1 MELWYGGRVKLS
13 KAIEQAELL
22 RGADPEALAKWREV
36 EGDPLSG
43 EISAG
48 AARVLACGPLEIA
61 ADLLEIYQTLYDGYV
76 RTLSPP
82 EDPDEKIAPVPA
94 RDMLAV
100 AKVYLDVRAQ
110 ALAKLP
116 LRFEG

>member
-1 MELWYGGRVKLS
+1 MALWYGGWVKLS
-13 KAIEQAELL
+13 KAIEQAEAL

-61 ADLLEIYQTLYDGYV
+61 ADLLEIYQTLHDGYV
-76 RTLSPP
+76 RMQNSS
-82 EDPDEKIAPVPA
+82 EDPDAKIVPVKA
-94 RDMLAV
+94 GDMLAV

-110 ALAKLP
+110 AVAGLP